1 MPRKILVLR
10 GSPRKNGN
18 SAALA
23 EQAVQGAREAGASIE
38 EALLD
43 RMSIRPCNACD
54 MCRTKGQC
62 VIQDDMQTLYPKLQE
77 ADAIVIASPIY
88 YFTMSAQVK
97 LCIDRWYALETPQG
111 NALRGKQIGLLL
123 AYGDSDLYTSGG
135 INAIHT
141 FESIFRYIGCEIAG
155 MVYGTAGAAGEMQQQ
170 TELMQKAYQLGRKLG
185 TEPKPTQL

>member
-1 MPRKILVLR
+1 MQKKILVLR

-23 EQAVQGAREAGASIE
+23 DQVVKGAREAGATVE

-54 MCRTKGQC
+54 LCRTKGQC
-62 VIQDDMQTLYPKLQE
+62 VIQDDMQTLYPMLQE
-77 ADAIVIASPIY
+77 ADAIVIASPVY

-111 NALRGKQIGLLL
+111 NLLRGKKIGLLL
-123 AYGDSDLYTSGG
+123 AFGDSDVYTSGA

-141 FESIFRYIGCEIAG
+141 FESIFRYIGCEIVG
-155 MVYGTAGAAGEMQQQ
+155 MVYGTAGAAGEIHQQ
-170 TELMQKAYQLGRKLG
+170 TELIQKAYQLGGQLG
-185 TEPKPTQL
+185 EAV